1 MTGKTANPSAATQEG
16 IDEHVN
22 RIASFNGEAM
32 QAFAEACTAYADCV
46 SGLNKEFMGFV
57 SSRLTR
63 DVELNQALASCKNWS
78 EAVAVQQKWAQEA
91 THEYMEEAGRISALA
106 TKIAKESWEPV
117 YKRTNQLVGDAA
129 KRKD

>member
-1 MTGKTANPSAATQEG
+1 MAEKTASPSAPLQEG
-16 IDEHVN
+16 FNEHVN

-57 SSRLTR
+57 SSRLNR
-63 DVELNQALASCKNWS
+63 DVELSQALAACKNWS
-78 EAVAVQQKWAQEA
+78 EAVALQQRWAQEA

-106 TKIAKESWEPV
+106 TKIAKESWEPIT
-117 YKRTNQLVGDAA
+117 KRASGPYDETA
-129 KRKD
+129 KRKA